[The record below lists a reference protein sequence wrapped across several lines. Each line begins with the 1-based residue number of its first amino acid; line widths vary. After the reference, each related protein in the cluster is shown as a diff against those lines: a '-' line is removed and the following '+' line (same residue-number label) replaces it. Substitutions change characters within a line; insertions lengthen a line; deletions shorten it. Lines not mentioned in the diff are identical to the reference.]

1 MTGARVTVQVLAAQR
16 QLFLKGPDMK
26 RLGILLGLI
35 VVVAFVGTLVFPALS
50 PCGSCLTGFGNT
62 AAAAAPTAGG
72 DARTVFI
79 HLTANFKE
87 DDGPVCVAFNA
98 AWAALDKG
106 YQVELFFDQGAA
118 YGLKQWE
125 PGKTDLGIYDLPED
139 LKSLLVESFGVERD
153 QLPKNY
159 QDYLA
164 FLSDRGAKVTV
175 NGLWNALTKVEK
187 TVKGTQNILPY
198 VQPLTI
204 QEVIDHRA
212 AADIYL
218 KF

>member
-1 MTGARVTVQVLAAQR
+1 
-16 QLFLKGPDMK
+16 MK
-26 RLGILLGLI
+26 RIGTLLGMI
-35 VVVAFVGTLVFPALS
+35 VAAVLVGTLLFPALG
-50 PCGSCLTGFGNT
+50 PCGSCLTGVGNS
-62 AAAAAPTAGG
+62 AVAAAPTAGDKHG
-72 DARTVFI
+72 AVFI
-79 HLTANFKE
+79 HLTANFKD

-98 AWAALDKG
+98 AWAALEKG
-106 YQVELFFDQGAA
+106 YAVELFFDQGAA

-125 PGKTDLGIYDLPED
+125 PGKTDLGIYDLPDD
-139 LKSLLVESFGVERD
+139 LKSLLVESFGVKRE

-164 FLSDRGAKVTV
+164 FLHDKGAKVTV
-175 NGLWNALTKVEK
+175 NGLWNALTKVET
-187 TVKGTQNILPY
+187 TVKGKQNILPY

-212 AADIYL
+212 AAEVYL

>member
-1 MTGARVTVQVLAAQR
+1 
-16 QLFLKGPDMK
+16 MK

-35 VVVAFVGTLVFPALS
+35 VTVVLVGMLVFPAVTR
-50 PCGSCLTGFGNT
+50 CGSCYTGFGNS
-62 AAAAAPTAGG
+62 AAAAAPTAG
-72 DARTVFI
+72 DKARTVFI

-87 DDGPVCVAFNA
+87 NDGPVCVAFNA
-98 AWAALDKG
+98 AWAAREKG
-106 YQVELFFDQGAA
+106 YHVELFFDQGAA
-118 YGLKQWE
+118 YGLKQWA

-139 LKSLLVESFGVERD
+139 LKNLLVESFGVKKD

-164 FLSDRGAKVTV
+164 FLNDKGVRVTT

-187 TVKGTQNILPY
+187 TVKGTENILPY

-212 AADIYL
+212 AADVYL

>member
-1 MTGARVTVQVLAAQR
+1 
-16 QLFLKGPDMK
+16 MK
-26 RLGILLGLI
+26 RLGILLGMI
-35 VVVAFVGTLVFPALS
+35 VAVTLVAAWAFPVFS
-50 PCGSCLTGFGNT
+50 QCSTCLTGFGNS
-62 AAAAAPTAGG
+62 AVAAAPTAGG
-72 DARTVFI
+72 ESKTVFI

-98 AWAALDKG
+98 AWAAIEKG
-106 YQVELFFDQGAA
+106 YNVEMFFDQGAA
-118 YGLKQWE
+118 YALKQWE
-125 PGKTDLGIYDLPED
+125 PGKTDLSIYDLPDD
-139 LKSLLVESFGVERD
+139 LKVLLVESFGVQRD

-159 QDYLA
+159 QG
-164 FLSDRGAKVTV
+164 FLSFLNDKGLHVTS

>member
-1 MTGARVTVQVLAAQR
+1 
-16 QLFLKGPDMK
+16 MK
-26 RLGILLGLI
+26 RLGILLGM
-35 VVVAFVGTLVFPALS
+35 VVAVTLVGTLVFPGLS
-50 PCGSCLTGFGNT
+50 PCGSCLTGIGNS
-62 AAAAAPTAGG
+62 AVAAAPLADGESK
-72 DARTVFI
+72 TVFI

-98 AWAALDKG
+98 AWAALEKG
-106 YQVELFFDQGAA
+106 HKVELFFDQGAA

-125 PGKTDLGIYDLPED
+125 PGKTDLGIYDLPDD
-139 LKSLLVESFGVERD
+139 LKALLVESFGVERD
-153 QLPKNY
+153 QLPKTY

-164 FLSDRGAKVTV
+164 FLNDKGATVTV

-187 TVKGTQNILPY
+187 TVKGTENLLPY

-212 AADIYL
+212 AAEVYL

>member
-1 MTGARVTVQVLAAQR
+1 
-16 QLFLKGPDMK
+16 MK
-26 RLGILLGLI
+26 RIAIVLGLI
-35 VVVAFVGTLVFPALS
+35 VSVVLVGTLVIPALS
-50 PCGSCLTGFGNT
+50 LCGSCPTGIGNKAT
-62 AAAAAPTAGG
+62 AAPIAGG
-72 DARTVFI
+72 ESKTVFI

-98 AWAALDKG
+98 AWAAQEKG
-106 YQVELFFDQGAA
+106 YKVELFFDQGAA

-125 PGKTDLGIYDLPED
+125 PGKTDLGIYDLPDD
-139 LKSLLVESFGVERD
+139 LKALLVESFGVERD
-153 QLPKNY
+153 QLPKTY

-164 FLSDRGAKVTV
+164 FLNDKGVHVTV
-175 NGLWNALTKVEK
+175 NGLWNALTKVEA

-212 AADIYL
+212 EADIYL